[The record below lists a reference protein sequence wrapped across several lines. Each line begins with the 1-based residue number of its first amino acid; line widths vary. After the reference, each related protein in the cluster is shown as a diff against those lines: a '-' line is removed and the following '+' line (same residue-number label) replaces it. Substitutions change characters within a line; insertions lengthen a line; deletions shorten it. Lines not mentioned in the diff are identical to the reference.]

1 MCLNDGIRWSTHDF
15 ENECRHPN
23 DDFYARLNKQDE
35 IREEQKRRDEFRARD
50 KRFEDF
56 WRNFS
61 WDTPN
66 DNEPVSPVSEPRGD
80 IFGLKRSKSQ
90 EELRKLYR
98 KQCLKHHPDKGGKQ
112 SDFVLLQ
119 KEYDRLKM
127 RFSEIK

>member
-1 MCLNDGIRWSTHDF
+1 MCLNDGIRWATHDF
-15 ENECRHPN
+15 ENECHHPN
-23 DDFYARLNKQDE
+23 DEFYARLNREDE
-35 IREEQKRRDEFRARD
+35 IREEQKQRERFHARD

-66 DNEPVSPVSEPRGD
+66 DHEPVSPVSEPRGD

-98 KQCLKHHPDKGGKQ
+98 KQCLKHHPDKGGRQ

-127 RFSEIK
+127 RFL

>member
-1 MCLNDGIRWSTHDF
+1 MCLNDGIRWATHDF
-15 ENECRHPN
+15 QNECKHAN
-23 DDFYARLNKQDE
+23 DDFYERLNREDE
-35 IREEQKRRDEFRARD
+35 MRAEQKRRDEFRARD

-61 WDTPN
+61 WDTP
-66 DNEPVSPVSEPRGD
+66 DEPVSPVSEPRQD
-80 IFGLKRSKSQ
+80 LFGLKRSKSQ

-127 RFSEIK
+127 RFL